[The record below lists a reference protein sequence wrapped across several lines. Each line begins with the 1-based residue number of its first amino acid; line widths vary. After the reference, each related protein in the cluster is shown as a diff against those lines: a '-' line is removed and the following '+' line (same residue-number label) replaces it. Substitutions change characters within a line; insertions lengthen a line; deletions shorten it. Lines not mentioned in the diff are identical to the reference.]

1 MKQTFATRFF
11 LALIF
16 CAAMLLALAGPAM
29 ADEWTWTDAN
39 GDKWTYTVFNTSEA
53 TITRYDGNA
62 ATLAIPDNFRNGET
76 VFSVVSIGASVFSLC
91 TSLTSVTIPSSV
103 TYIGNAAF
111 ENCTSLTNAEIRGPV
126 TSINNQTFNGCE
138 KLTSIA
144 IPGTVTSIGDF
155 AFTSTDLT
163 GVTIPSSVTYIGNA
177 AFANCTSLTNAE
189 IRGPVTRI
197 SGQTFYGCEKL
208 TSIAIPGTVTSIE
221 DLAFASTDLTGVTI
235 PSSVKTIG
243 DYAFSG
249 CKALS
254 RLEIGHGVETI
265 GDYAFD
271 GCVKLKGVPNG
282 TTGIESLTIPHSVT
296 SIGMC
301 AFYDCKDL
309 WYVYAG
315 KGLKSVGN
323 QAFTGDTKLNTIF
336 YAGTAASWDVL
347 IDKKKEKDKIG
358 DALVKYS
365 QQIDS
370 RTITNEVTVT
380 FNVNGIE
387 ATAPAAQTF
396 WAGLTATRP
405 ADPFS
410 PNHQF
415 LGWYENAAGTGNGFT
430 FDNTPIMEDTT
441 LYARWKDLAYT
452 VGTQIKG
459 GTGGGIMVKRSPGDA
474 GVAAKANEN
483 DRLYAIAT
491 PDAGMRLSGLYLL
504 RDAGGVPT
512 APYKIEPAFTSVA
525 GNVWSFTMPDRNV
538 RVYAVFEEISG
549 PYPVTWEVIGYPDS
563 RLYLYQWRSSTQALY
578 KYDPSTRTYSAIEQA
593 TEASAG
599 DRIGLMFD
607 AIVGET
613 VSEDMPDPLPDG
625 YELVGLYLDPSS
637 LPPDRDFTIQTSA
650 FASGR
655 VEYWWESG
663 SSNHKQYGGQEY
675 IFTMPKGAAHVVA
688 VVAQKSGGTVTPP
701 TIPTYRVTYE
711 SNGGQGGAMRQDSVR
726 SGTPHTLP
734 DNGFT
739 PPYGHAF
746 KAWDVYD
753 TEYQPGESVY
763 ITKDTTIKALWA
775 QTHAVTVNAG
785 TGGTASADVPAAM
798 EGATVTVTATPK
810 SGYELAGIVCDSGQ
824 PVTVSGNEGRFTMPA
839 RAETVKV
846 TFGMVPISDLS
857 VTVAGK
863 DSLTVDHGQ
872 AGSAAY
878 TAAVTASYS
887 GGASRALD
895 ADDYALTWSVGD
907 LPEGVTFSGGALSV
921 SETAP
926 VGSHTITISANVSA
940 GGITASAS
948 KTVTATVNAPAT
960 YAVTVTADP
969 VEGGTASADVSEAI
983 EVYTVTLS
991 ATPNPGYRFKEWTT
1005 TDVVTFA
1012 DAKSASTT
1020 FKMPGKAVSVRAVF
1034 EAVTYTIGY
1043 DLGGGTDPG
1052 NPKSYTVENLPITLK
1067 APTRSGHDFMG
1078 WTGTGLTGATSG
1090 VTIQKGSTG
1099 NRSYTATWKQN
1110 GGGGGPSP
1118 DPGPTPGPS
1127 PDPGPSPAPGPDEEQ
1142 DEDPD
1147 EDRGKV
1153 IDVTITIIEGGDGK
1167 PVAIFGLTAGGVPL
1181 AGMDLWAW
1189 LVPMLGGEELG
1200 AFLGT
1205 TDIEGRLI
1213 LDVDDLTLVTGG
1225 KAVIPAGTWRI
1236 RVALIDAATGKRY
1249 AGLSIGTVS
1258 LPATSDGDDPNDSD
1272 GNGDENGDEKGKGGS
1287 GGCSS
1292 MSLGALA
1299 LLAGAGMMIRRKA

>member
-1 MKQTFATRFF
+1 MKRTSTPRSL
-11 LALIF
+11 LAL
-16 CAAMLLALAGPAM
+16 LLCLATLALLAGPAM
-29 ADEWTWTDAN
+29 AATYRDWE
-39 GDKWTYTVFNTSEA
+39 YTVSNNEA
-53 TITRYDGNA
+53 TITKYTGNA
-62 ATLAIPDNFRNGET
+62 ATLTIPDTLGGYLVT
-76 VFSVVSIGASVFSLC
+76 TIGNDAFYGC
-91 TSLTSVTIPSSV
+91 TSLTSVTIPKV
-103 TYIGNAAF
+103 VETIGANAF
-111 ENCTSLTNAEIRGPV
+111 RDCTSLTSVTIPDSV
-126 TSINNQTFNGCE
+126 TSIGYSAFGGCTSLTSVTIPDSVTTIGESAFKDCTKLTNVTIPSSVTSIGGYAFNGCTSLESVELRGNVGRIEDGAFLDCE
-138 KLTSIA
+138 KLTSIV
-144 IPGTVTSIGDF
+144 IPGTVTSIG
-155 AFTSTDLT
+155 
-163 GVTIPSSVTYIGNA
+163 
-177 AFANCTSLTNAE
+177 
-189 IRGPVTRI
+189 
-197 SGQTFYGCEKL
+197 
-208 TSIAIPGTVTSIE
+208 

-235 PSSVKTIG
+235 PSSVKGIG
-243 DYAFSG
+243 ASAFEN
-249 CKALS
+249 CKALA

-265 GDYAFD
+265 GKSAFE

-282 TTGIESLTIPHSVT
+282 ITGIESLTIPHSVT
-296 SIGMC
+296 SIEPT
-301 AFYDCKDL
+301 AFYDCDSL
-309 WYVYAG
+309 LYVYAG
-315 KGLKSVGN
+315 KGLKSVGD
-323 QAFTGDTKLNTIF
+323 QAFTGDTELNTIF
-336 YAGTAASWDVL
+336 YAGTGASWDVL
-347 IDKKKEKDKIG
+347 MAGDRKGKIG

-380 FNVNGIE
+380 FNVNGKE

-415 LGWYENAAGTGNGFT
+415 LGWYENAAGTGHGFT
-430 FDNTPIMEDTT
+430 FANAPIMKDTT
-441 LYARWKDLAYT
+441 LYAQWKDLAYT
-452 VGTQIKG
+452 ISGQVL
-459 GTGGGIMVKRSPGDA
+459 GTGGIMIKRSPGDA
-474 GVAAKANEN
+474 GEAAKANKG
-483 DRLYAIAT
+483 DRLYVIAT
-491 PDAGMRLSGLYLL
+491 PNAGMRLSGLYLL
-504 RDAGGVPT
+504 GEFSGPPS
-512 APYKIEPAFTSVA
+512 APYEIKDEFTSVT
-525 GNVWSFTMPDRNV
+525 GNVWSFTMPDQNV

-549 PYPVTWEVIGYPDS
+549 PYPVTWEVIGYDGA
-563 RLYLYQWRSSTQALY
+563 RVYLYTPKPGAFSYPYEYDSSNQQFVDLTQV
-578 KYDPSTRTYSAIEQA
+578 

-607 AIVGET
+607 AKAT
-613 VSEDMPDPLPDG
+613 VPAPRPLPDS

-637 LPPDRDFTIQTSA
+637 LPQDGSFEISSKFTFKQTLNDTDKHGPCGGPEYA
-650 FASGR
+650 F
-655 VEYWWESG
+655 
-663 SSNHKQYGGQEY
+663 
-675 IFTMPKGAAHVVA
+675 IMPKGAAHVVA
-688 VVAQKSGGTVTPP
+688 VVAQTSGGGVTPP
-701 TIPTYRVTYE
+701 TIPEYTVTYDA
-711 SNGGQGGAMRQDSVR
+711 NGGEGTMQQDTVK
-726 SGTPHTLP
+726 SGTPFTLP
-734 DNGFT
+734 DCGFT
-739 PPYGHAF
+739 RAGHAF
-746 KAWDVYD
+746 KAWEVYGA
-753 TEYQPGESVY
+753 ERQPGESVY
-763 ITKDTTIKALWA
+763 ITKGTEIKALWA
-775 QTHAVTVNAG
+775 QTHAVTVSAG
-785 TGGTASADVPAAM
+785 PGGKASADVPAAM

-839 RAETVKV
+839 QAETVTV
-846 TFGMVPISDLS
+846 TFGMAPISDLN
-857 VTVAGK
+857 VKVAGK

-872 AGSAAY
+872 AGSESY
-878 TAAVTASYS
+878 TASVTATS
-887 GGASRALD
+887 GGVSRTLD

-907 LPEGVTFSGGALSV
+907 LPEGLTFGNGVLSV
-921 SETAP
+921 ADTAP
-926 VGSHTITISANVSA
+926 VGTHAVTVQANVSA

-983 EVYTVTLS
+983 EGYTVTLS
-991 ATPNPGYRFKEWTT
+991 ATPNPGYRFKEWTG
-1005 TDVVTFA
+1005 DNGVTFA

-1020 FKMPGKAVSVRAVF
+1020 FKMPGKAVSVKAVF

-1110 GGGGGPSP
+1110 GGGGGPTPGPGPSP

-1127 PDPGPSPAPGPDEEQ
+1127 PDPAPDNG
-1142 DEDPD
+1142 DPD

-1189 LVPMLGGEELG
+1189 LVPEGGGEELG